1 MSRIQLNRFEYFE
14 PGAVGE
20 AAGLLDKYGEEAK
33 VIAGGIDLLPKMRA
47 GSIEAGCL
55 VSIGNIPELSYFR
68 HDESGGLGFGAMTTL
83 RFLDASGELKEAYPA
98 LREAIH
104 QITSVQTKYM
114 GTAVGN
120 LCVATPG
127 SDVAPA
133 LMAYDAELLIAG
145 PDGERREKV
154 CDFYPAKNKTTLKRG
169 EFVTGVYMPAAAK
182 GTGSAFMNRVRTH
195 ADIAKITLTVVVRV
209 EGGVCAEA
217 RIAMGAVA
225 PTAVRARKAEDM
237 LKGNPVSDGL
247 AKEASMAVVESMNP
261 STGLRSTKEY
271 RTEVTP
277 VLVERALHKAFE
289 AARRAE

>member
-14 PGAVGE
+14 PDSVRE
-20 AAGLLDKYGEEAK
+20 ATELLDKYGEEAK
-33 VIAGGIDLLPKMRA
+33 IIAGGIDLLPKMRA
-47 GSIEAGCL
+47 GSIEADCL
-55 VSIGNIPELSYFR
+55 VSVQTIPELSYFR
-68 HDESGGLGFGAMTTL
+68 YDNSSGLEFGAMTTL
-83 RFLDASGELKEAYPA
+83 MFLDTSGELKEGYPE
-98 LREAIH
+98 LQKAIH
-104 QITSVQTKYM
+104 QITSVQSKYM

-154 CDFYPAKNKTTLKRG
+154 CDFYPEKGRTTLKRG
-169 EFVTGVYMPAAAK
+169 EFVTGVFVPAAAK
-182 GTGSAFMNRVRTH
+182 GTGAAFLNRVRTH
-195 ADIAKITLTVVVRV
+195 ADIAKITLTVFVAI
-209 EGGVCAEA
+209 EGDVYKEA

-225 PTAVRARKAEDM
+225 PTPVRAKKAEAT
-237 LKGNPVSDGL
+237 LQGRVIGEEL
-247 AKEASMAVVESMNP
+247 FKEAGSAVVESMNP

-277 VLVERALHKAFE
+277 ILVERALHKAFE